1 MDVCFRKTEKIQ
13 VGISILD
20 KVKSELNFESSR
32 ISINSTASEKFNTSL
47 KIFLIF
53 LLILLHHLDFQKRK
67 NLNWYR
73 I

>member
-32 ISINSTASEKFNTSL
+32 ISINSTASEKFKRSSEKLLNFSL
-47 KIFLIF
+47 LVLI
-53 LLILLHHLDFQKRK
+53 
-67 NLNWYR
+67 
-73 I
+73 